1 MTAGAQSWKIGSVV
15 MFICSDITFYDTVV
29 QLFPRLLKCI
39 ILYFFPFAIFFKEL
53 LEKLYM
59 TLIFIVVVGNELH
72 VSVTN

>member
-1 MTAGAQSWKIGSVV
+1 MYYS
-15 MFICSDITFYDTVV
+15 
-29 QLFPRLLKCI
+29 LFL
-39 ILYFFPFAIFFKEL
+39 PFRYFFKEL